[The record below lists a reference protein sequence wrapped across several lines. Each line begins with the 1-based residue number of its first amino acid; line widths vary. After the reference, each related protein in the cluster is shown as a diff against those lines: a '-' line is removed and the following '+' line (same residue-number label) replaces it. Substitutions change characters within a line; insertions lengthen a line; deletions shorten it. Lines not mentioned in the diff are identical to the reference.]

1 MMRGVAGYEKTHGV
15 AEGRRAVTGTLSA
28 EPCVKN
34 TASVSI
40 CQVINKGSGLN
51 RLRASRSVKRKRVE
65 GIDPKGRTLE
75 KHKDAPPVGVRFHQP
90 DSATFPLLASWH
102 RYRSGS
108 ASSCTNAHSCHSC
121 VPR

>member
-34 TASVSI
+34 TASVAI

-51 RLRASRSVKRKRVE
+51 RLRASRSVKRKREE

-75 KHKDAPPVGVRFHQP
+75 KHKDAPAVGVRFHQR
-90 DSATFPLLASWH
+90 DRATVSLVQSWH
-102 RYRSGS
+102 RHISGYS
-108 ASSCTNAHSCHSC
+108 ASCM
-121 VPR
+121 